1 MIQIIKKRVDEM
13 NKELEIKLDN
23 ITKNYGDK
31 YIFQDFNLDIYK
43 GEFIGII
50 GKSGSGKSTLL
61 NIMGL
66 LDEPNQ
72 GRVLIQGN
80 DNAYRN
86 KRLFFRNTLG
96 YIFQNY
102 ALMDNETVGANLEV
116 ALKFQKKTK
125 LEKRDLMNG
134 VLTQVGLSCSLKTK
148 VYTLSG
154 GEQQRLA
161 VARILLKKC
170 DVILADEPTGSLDK
184 ENRDQVINLLKKLH
198 SEGKT
203 IIVVTHDMDL
213 QNLFSRVVEL
223 K

>member
-1 MIQIIKKRVDEM
+1 MD
-13 NKELEIKLDN
+13 KELEIKLNN
-23 ITKNYGDK
+23 ITKKYGDK

-43 GEFIGII
+43 NEFIGII

-66 LDEPNQ
+66 LDEPDQ
-72 GRVLIQGN
+72 GKVVIQGN

-86 KRLFFRNTLG
+86 KKMFFRNTLG
-96 YIFQNY
+96 YVFQNY

-116 ALKFQKKTK
+116 ALKFQKITK
-125 LEKRDLMNG
+125 QEKKDLMSE
-134 VLTQVGLSCSLKTK
+134 VLRQVDLSCSLKTK

-170 DVILADEPTGSLDK
+170 DIILADEPTGSLDQ
-184 ENRDQVINLLKKLH
+184 ENRDQVIKLLKRLH

>member
-1 MIQIIKKRVDEM
+1 M

-80 DNAYRN
+80 DNTYRN

>member
-1 MIQIIKKRVDEM
+1 MD
-13 NKELEIKLDN
+13 KELEIKLNN
-23 ITKNYGDK
+23 ITKKHGDK

-43 GEFIGII
+43 NEFVGII

-72 GRVLIQGN
+72 GEVVIQGN
-80 DNAYRN
+80 NNAFRN
-86 KRLFFRNTLG
+86 KKMFFRNTLG
-96 YIFQNY
+96 YVFQNY

-125 LEKRDLMNG
+125 QEKIDLMSE
-134 VLTQVGLSCSLKTK
+134 VLGQVGLSCSLKTK

-161 VARILLKKC
+161 IARILLKEC
-170 DVILADEPTGSLDK
+170 DIILADEPTGSLDR
-184 ENRDQVINLLKKLH
+184 ENRDQVIELLKKLH
-198 SEGKT
+198 GKGKT
-203 IIVVTHDMDL
+203 IIVVTHDIDL
-213 QNLFSRVVEL
+213 QNLFSRVIEL

>member
-1 MIQIIKKRVDEM
+1 M

>member
-1 MIQIIKKRVDEM
+1 MD
-13 NKELEIKLDN
+13 KELEIKLNN
-23 ITKNYGDK
+23 ITKKHGDK

-43 GEFIGII
+43 NEFVGII

-72 GRVLIQGN
+72 GEVVIQGN
-80 DNAYRN
+80 NNAFRN
-86 KRLFFRNTLG
+86 KKVFFRNTLG
-96 YIFQNY
+96 YVFQNY

-125 LEKRDLMNG
+125 QEKNDLMSE
-134 VLTQVGLSCSLKTK
+134 VLGQVGLSCSLKTK

-161 VARILLKKC
+161 IARILLKEC
-170 DVILADEPTGSLDK
+170 DIILADEPTGSLDR
-184 ENRDQVINLLKKLH
+184 ENRDQVIKLLKKLH
-198 SEGKT
+198 GKGKT
-203 IIVVTHDMDL
+203 IIVVTHDIDL
-213 QNLFSRVVEL
+213 QNLFSRVIEL